1 MRKAVSRHCDSRRGR
16 HDDRGFDIMKQLRIK
31 GASGASTLLVGEP
44 LRHLPSYLTTPPPII
59 ITDENVRRLYA
70 DQFPDG
76 HVITIGTGEN
86 IKTLDTVARIY
97 TELMHLEADRSCC
110 IVGIGGGI
118 VCDITGF
125 VASTYMRGVRFGFVA
140 TTLLAQVDASV
151 GGKNGVNFGGYKNI
165 VGTFNQPD
173 FVLCDLEMLPS
184 LPEEQL
190 QSGFA
195 EIAKHAA
202 IADAGMFAYLEQ
214 NTRRALGLETD
225 VIERLIYDSL
235 VIKSTIVNRDEREAG
250 ERRKLNFGHTFG
262 HAIEKVTGVPH
273 GQAVSMG
280 MVLAAELSRQR
291 GLITAQEEQRLKD
304 LLVQLRLPLRKTFD
318 REAVLEALGKD
329 KKRERESVHF
339 VLLQGLGNAVVND
352 IPLSELRGLQGF

>member
-1 MRKAVSRHCDSRRGR
+1 
-16 HDDRGFDIMKQLRIK
+16 MKQLQIQ
-31 GASGASTLLVGEP
+31 GTSGSSSLLVGEP
-44 LRHLPSYLTTPPPII
+44 LRHLPRYLPNLPPII
-59 ITDENVRRLYA
+59 ITDENVHQSYA
-70 DQFPDG
+70 DQFPSG
-76 HVITIGTGEN
+76 HVITIGTGET

-97 TELMHLEADRSCC
+97 DELMQLEADRSSC

-151 GGKNGVNFGGYKNI
+151 GGKNGVNFGGYKNM

-173 FVLCDLEMLPS
+173 FVLCDLEMLAS

-195 EIAKHAA
+195 EIVKHAA
-202 IADAGMFAYLEQ
+202 IADAGMFTYLEENAQ
-214 NTRRALGLETD
+214 QALALDLE
-225 VIERLIYDSL
+225 VIENLVYQSL
-235 VIKSTIVNRDEREAG
+235 VIKSAIVNRDEKETG

-262 HAIEKVTGVPH
+262 HAVEKVTGVTH
-273 GQAVSMG
+273 GQAVSIG
-280 MVLAAELSRQR
+280 MVLAARLSRRR
-291 GLITAQEEQRLKD
+291 GLITAQEEQRLQN
-304 LLVQLRLPLRKTFD
+304 LLAQLRLPRQKTFD

-339 VLLQGLGNAVVND
+339 ILLNGLGKAVVTD
-352 IPLSELRGLQGF
+352 IALSELRELQGL